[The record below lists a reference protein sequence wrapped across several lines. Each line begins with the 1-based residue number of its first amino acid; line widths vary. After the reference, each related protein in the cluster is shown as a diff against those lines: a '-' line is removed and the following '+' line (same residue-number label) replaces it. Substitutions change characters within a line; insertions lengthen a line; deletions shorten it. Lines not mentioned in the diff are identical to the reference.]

1 MKKTEREKQR
11 KALLETLRYWTGERA
26 EAKDVGDGE
35 RFAIAD
41 RQRART
47 LAELEKL

>member
-1 MKKTEREKQR
+1 MKKAEKEKQR
-11 KALLETLRYWTGERA
+11 KALLETLRHWTDERA
-26 EAKDVGDGE
+26 KAKKEGDAE
-35 RFAIAD
+35 QFQIAD